1 LGLLMLWVGA
11 LQVMLDKGKDL
22 DWFGS
27 PVIVALGVVAAI
39 AFVAWLIWELT
50 ARYPIVDLSLF
61 ARRNFT
67 LGTVAFC
74 VGYAVFFGN
83 IVLLPLWLQTQ
94 LGYTA
99 TWAGL
104 VAAPAGVV
112 SVLVAPFVGRL
123 VGKVDAR
130 LLGTVGFLGFAISF
144 FMRSWLTADA
154 SFFAFVMPQLVMGI
168 GMGTFFVA
176 MITILLD
183 GIPPERVPSASGVSN
198 FLRIVASAFATSIT
212 TTFWDR
218 HEALHQTH
226 LAESSSIYSPNL
238 RASIDGLQAL
248 GINNDPTAVGVL
260 SQGLIHQAYLLS
272 SLDYFRISGWLTL
285 AGLVLVWLAR
295 RPRDAKRVAAAD

>member
-1 LGLLMLWVGA
+1 MLWVGA

-27 PVIVALGVVAAI
+27 PVIVALGVVAVI

-50 ARYPIVDLSLF
+50 ARYPIVDFSLF

-94 LGYTA
+94 IGYTA

-104 VAAPAGVV
+104 VAMPAGVV
-112 SVLVAPFVGRL
+112 SVLVSPFAGRL

-130 LLGTVGFLGFAISF
+130 LMASLGFLTFAISS
-144 FMRSWLTADA
+144 FMRAGLTADA
-154 SFFAFVMPQLVMGI
+154 SFAAFVMPQLVMGI

-176 MITILLD
+176 MISILLD
-183 GIPPERVPSASGVSN
+183 GQPPERVPSASGVSN

-218 HEALHQTH
+218 HEALHQTR
-226 LAESSSIYSPNL
+226 LAESSSAYSQNL
-238 RASIDGLQAL
+238 QDAVNGLQAL
-248 GINNDPTAVGVL
+248 GVDRTHALGVL
-260 SQGLIHQAYLLS
+260 SPHM
-272 SLDYFRISGWLTL
+272 W
-285 AGLVLVWLAR
+285 
-295 RPRDAKRVAAAD
+295 

>member
-1 LGLLMLWVGA
+1 M
-11 LQVMLDKGKDL
+11 
-22 DWFGS
+22 
-27 PVIVALGVVAAI
+27 
-39 AFVAWLIWELT
+39 
-50 ARYPIVDLSLF
+50 
-61 ARRNFT
+61 
-67 LGTVAFC
+67 
-74 VGYAVFFGN
+74 
-83 IVLLPLWLQTQ
+83 
-94 LGYTA
+94 
-99 TWAGL
+99 
-104 VAAPAGVV
+104 AAPAGLV

-154 SFFAFVMPQLVMGI
+154 SFFAFVMPQLVMGV

-176 MITILLD
+176 MISILLD

-248 GINNDPTAVGVL
+248 GINSDPTAVGVL

-285 AGLVLVWLAR
+285 GGLVLVWLAR
-295 RPRDAKRVAAAD
+295 RPRDAKHVAAAD